1 MTLSE
6 PTGSKGATTAL
17 PETTELRPVWIIVL
31 GALIVLTGIAAIAF
45 PLASTLAVEVL
56 VGSLFLTVG
65 VFTTTHAII
74 DRGSEGTWWELLI
87 GLLHIAA
94 GVIFLANPLGG
105 ILALTVMLGAT
116 FVAEGVLRIFMA
128 LRMERS
134 RKLFL
139 LIASGA
145 LSILLG
151 GMVFA
156 GLANGASLTLIG
168 VLLGVN
174 FIFAGV
180 ALITVGMAAKTSGS
194 D

>member
-6 PTGSKGATTAL
+6 PTGSKEATTAL
-17 PETTELRPVWIIVL
+17 PATTELRPVWIIVL
-31 GALIVLTGIAAIAF
+31 GALTVLTGIAAIAF

-74 DRGSEGTWWELLI
+74 DRGSEGMWWELLI

-94 GVIFLANPLGG
+94 GVIFLTNPLGG

-156 GLANGASLTLIG
+156 GLANGASLMLIG
-168 VLLGVN
+168 VLLGAN

>member
-6 PTGSKGATTAL
+6 PTGSKGATPAL

-31 GALIVLTGIAAIAF
+31 GALTVLTGIAAIAF

-74 DRGSEGTWWELLI
+74 DRGSEGMWWELLI

-156 GLANGASLTLIG
+156 GLANGASLMLIG